1 MNLPININSITLP
14 DNIGGV
20 QVPQNINQLREQLP
34 ADLRGI
40 RAEGLNGGP
49 RAIDMGNDRLG
60 PAGPRISGVASGES
74 FGTLVSRA
82 IQSVDASMKEAD
94 RSGQDFLAGRTDNV
108 HDVMINMQRAQ
119 LSFQM
124 LVEVRNKA
132 IEAYQEL
139 SRMQI

>member
-1 MNLPININSITLP
+1 MNLPININSIRLP
-14 DNIGGV
+14 DNVGGV
-20 QVPQNINQLREQLP
+20 QMPQNLNQLREQAASGLQGVG
-34 ADLRGI
+34 LEGI
-40 RAEGLNGGP
+40 SRGP
-49 RAIDMGNDRLG
+49 REIDMGGLG
-60 PAGPRISGVASGES
+60 PAGPRVSGVSGGES
-74 FGTLVSRA
+74 FGGMLTRA
-82 IQSVDASMKEAD
+82 IQSVDTSMKEAD
-94 RSGQDFLAGRTDNV
+94 RSGQDFIAGRTDNV